1 MVVFSLSVL
10 PGVLSW
16 IFSLGASASSRP
28 LPLKSWI
35 GLGESKGSVSGA
47 GDASDVVSPSVT
59 IIATPSDVVLL
70 LRVVV
75 SILDDVPSVDVFVG
89 FAVVVLVAAVLVV
102 DVVFVVVVAFVVIIG
117 VFVDEV
123 SSRVVF
129 NPTSLGVLLFL
140 VLIILLCSSR
150 SLVESEA
157 EPEMF
162 QVDENQ
168 KVAAMLID
176 LPRLKGYD

>member
-1 MVVFSLSVL
+1 M
-10 PGVLSW
+10 PSW
-16 IFSLGASASSRP
+16 IFSLGVSVSSRP

-35 GLGESKGSVSGA
+35 GLGESKGFVSGA
-47 GDASDVVSPSVT
+47 GDVVSPSVT

-75 SILDDVPSVDVFVG
+75 SILDDVPSFDVFVG
-89 FAVVVLVAAVLVV
+89 FTVVVFVAAVLVV

-123 SSRVVF
+123 SRRVVF
-129 NPTSLGVLLFL
+129 NPTSLGVLFFL

>member
-1 MVVFSLSVL
+1 M
-10 PGVLSW
+10 
-16 IFSLGASASSRP
+16 GASVSSRP
-28 LPLKSWI
+28 LRLKSWI

-75 SILDDVPSVDVFVG
+75 SILDDVPSVDLFVG
-89 FAVVVLVAAVLVV
+89 FAVVVFVAAVLVV
-102 DVVFVVVVAFVVIIG
+102 DVVFVVVVVFVVIIG

-168 KVAAMLID
+168 R
-176 LPRLKGYD
+176 LPRCLLTFRG

>member
-1 MVVFSLSVL
+1 M
-10 PGVLSW
+10 
-16 IFSLGASASSRP
+16 
-28 LPLKSWI
+28 
-35 GLGESKGSVSGA
+35 
-47 GDASDVVSPSVT
+47 
-59 IIATPSDVVLL
+59 
-70 LRVVV
+70 
-75 SILDDVPSVDVFVG
+75 
-89 FAVVVLVAAVLVV
+89 
-102 DVVFVVVVAFVVIIG
+102 
-117 VFVDEV
+117 
-123 SSRVVF
+123 VF
-129 NPTSLGVLLFL
+129 NPTSLGVLFFL

>member
-1 MVVFSLSVL
+1 M
-10 PGVLSW
+10 LSW
-16 IFSLGASASSRP
+16 IFSLGASVSSRP

-35 GLGESKGSVSGA
+35 GLEESKGSVSGA
-47 GDASDVVSPSVT
+47 GDASDAVSPSVT
-59 IIATPSDVVLL
+59 IITTPSDVVLL

-89 FAVVVLVAAVLVV
+89 FAVVVFVAAVLVV
-102 DVVFVVVVAFVVIIG
+102 DVVFVVVVAVVVIIG

-123 SSRVVF
+123 SRRVVF

-140 VLIILLCSSR
+140 VLIILLCSFR
-150 SLVESEA
+150 SLVGSDA

-162 QVDENQ
+162 QVDGNQ